1 MIEILSNL
9 KKLTELNLSLRS
21 NKIESDYLDEVNNN
35 LR

>member
-1 MIEILSNL
+1 MIEILSDL
-9 KKLTELNLSLRS
+9 KKLTELNLTLTN